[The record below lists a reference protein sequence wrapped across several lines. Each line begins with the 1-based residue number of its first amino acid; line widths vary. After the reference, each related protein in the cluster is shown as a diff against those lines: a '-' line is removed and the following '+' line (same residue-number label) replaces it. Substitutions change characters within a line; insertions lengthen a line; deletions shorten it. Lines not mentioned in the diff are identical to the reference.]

1 MDNLNPTQQEPTPQ
15 PSPIMTP
22 QVLHTTSFPTDAARL
37 ILDSAR
43 EAIAA
48 RGIFRI
54 ALSGGHTPIAV
65 NRQWAAAA
73 GDLPWDRVQV
83 TFGDERCVPP
93 DDEQSNYRMAR
104 ESLLDSVPIPPGN
117 IFRIQA
123 ELPPEEAA
131 AEYEARLAQLASR
144 FSEARYRHDLL
155 LLGMGPDGHTASL
168 FPGTDALTEQS
179 RNVIQNFVPKFDTY
193 RITFTYPLIN
203 AARHVCFMVEGED
216 KKPIV
221 QQILGGHAEY
231 PSAGVAPA
239 DGRLTWILGWAK

>member
-1 MDNLNPTQQEPTPQ
+1 
-15 PSPIMTP
+15 MTP
-22 QVLHTTSFPTDAARL
+22 EIHTLQSFVTDAASL

-43 EAIAA
+43 QAIAE

-54 ALSGGHTPIAV
+54 ALSGGRTPAPV
-65 NRQWAAAA
+65 YQQWAATA

-93 DDEQSNYRMAR
+93 DDEQSNYLMAR
-104 ESLLDSVPIPPGN
+104 HALLDTVPIPPGN
-117 IFRIQA
+117 IFRIQG

-131 AEYEARLAQLASR
+131 AEYDARLAQLASR
-144 FSEARYRHDLL
+144 FGEPRYRHDLL

-168 FPGTDALTEQS
+168 FPGTEALAEQT
-179 RNVIQNFVPKFDTY
+179 RNVVHNFVPKFDTY

-203 AARHVCFMVEGED
+203 AARHVCFMVEGDD

-221 QQILGGHAEY
+221 DAN
-231 PSAGVAPA
+231 P
-239 DGRLTWILGWAK
+239 GRRAKSTPPPTSLPPMAA